1 MRGCVTEQKVTDWQM
16 NAWTLWTCDIE
27 KLGKMWRM
35 TCIISGSVL
44 LYELTSVFLMCVFI
58 HELIS

>member
-1 MRGCVTEQKVTDWQM
+1 MRGYVGEQKVTDWQM
-16 NAWTLWTCDIE
+16 DAWTLWTCDIE

-44 LYELTSVFLMCVFI
+44 LYNSRVSSCV
-58 HELIS
+58 HLYMS